1 MKTLC
6 KDNEIED
13 NLINGYKVIKFKI
26 DNDYYNDYYTDYRF
40 NIIDKNGKKIEKYNG
55 LYKDVLQLNSDY
67 LVFKRD
73 NGSCG
78 ILNLKLNKIICNLRY
93 YESNYYDEIS
103 LLNNGYI
110 KIPIGHEKNSH
121 DFWNNHHNWT
131 TPVLQYNIID
141 NQGNI
146 IVYHA
151 TNVWGW
157 DENGMCV
164 IEKRNFSCE
173 YHNANDYSY
182 IFKYNLIDE
191 KGKKISSIEGW
202 LCKGEKYKKFKPL
215 YDLKGN
221 IVKCC
226 YITYTRGY
234 DHYIKN
240 VINKK
245 GYHFFKWR
253 IRFSYIKDIKYISD
267 ELFLI
272 NDGTEHYIITN
283 KNKKLYKTSILK
295 IIQVFDDKTIKVKFS
310 NGEEKTINP
319 IEDYELIKPQKKWYQ
334 FWKKL
339 FNF

>member
-1 MKTLC
+1 MKPMC
-6 KDNEIED
+6 EDNEIED
-13 NLINGYKVIKFKI
+13 NLMNGYKVIKFKI
-26 DNDYYNDYYTDYRF
+26 KNDYYNDYNDYRF

-55 LYKDVLQLNSDY
+55 LYKDVLQLNIDY

-73 NGSCG
+73 NGTCG
-78 ILNLKLNKIICNLRY
+78 ILNLKLNKVICNLRY
-93 YESNYYDEIS
+93 YESANYKDIS

-110 KIPIGHEKNSH
+110 KIPIGTEDFNNS
-121 DFWNNHHNWT
+121 FNWT
-131 TPVLQYNIID
+131 TPMLRYNIID

-164 IEKRNFSCE
+164 IEARNFSRH

-182 IFKYNLIDE
+182 SFGYSLIDE
-191 KGKKISSIEGW
+191 KGKKISSKKGW
-202 LCKGEKYKKFKPL
+202 LCEGEKFKKFKPL

-221 IVKCC
+221 MVKCC
-226 YITYTRGY
+226 YITYNRGHE
-234 DHYIKN
+234 HYIKN
-240 VINKK
+240 IINKK
-245 GYHFFKWR
+245 GYHFFKRR
-253 IRFSYIKDIKYISD
+253 IRFSYIKDIKYISN

-283 KNKKLYKTSILK
+283 KNKKLYETSILE

-310 NGEEKTINP
+310 NGKEKTINP
-319 IEDYELIKPQKKWYQ
+319 IEDYEHIKLKKKWYQ
-334 FWKKL
+334 FWKK
-339 FNF
+339 

>member
-26 DNDYYNDYYTDYRF
+26 DNDYYNVYRF

-93 YESNYYDEIS
+93 YESANYENIS

-110 KIPIGHEKNSH
+110 KIPVDEE
-121 DFWNNHHNWT
+121 DFFSSSYHNKSR
-131 TPVLQYNIID
+131 PVRQYNIID

-151 TNVWGW
+151 TNVWDGW

-164 IEKRNFSCE
+164 IQKRSSSQV
-173 YHNANDYSY
+173 YYNAVYY
-182 IFKYNLIDE
+182 TQPFRHYLIDE
-191 KGKKISSIEGW
+191 KGKIISSIEGYTY
-202 LCKGEKYKKFKPL
+202 EDDDRYKKFKPL

-221 IVKCC
+221 MVKCC
-226 YITYTRGY
+226 YITYNRGRE
-234 DHYIKN
+234 HYIKN
-240 VINKK
+240 IINKK
-245 GYHFFKWR
+245 GYHFFKR
-253 IRFSYIKDIKYISD
+253 GIRFSYIADIKYISD
-267 ELFLI
+267 KLFLI
-272 NDGTEHYIITN
+272 NHGKQYYIITN
-283 KNKKLYKTSILK
+283 KNKKLYETSIIK
-295 IIQVFDDKTIKVKFS
+295 IIQVFDDKTIKVMFS

-319 IEDYELIKPQKKWYQ
+319 IEDYELIKPKRKWYQ

>member
-1 MKTLC
+1 MNPMC

-13 NLINGYKVIKFKI
+13 NLINGYKVIKIKI
-26 DNDYYNDYYTDYRF
+26 KNDYYKDYNHYRF
-40 NIIDKNGKKIEKYNG
+40 NIIDKNGKKFEKYNG

-73 NGSCG
+73 NETCG
-78 ILNLKLNKIICNLRY
+78 ILNLKLNKVICNLRY

-110 KIPIGHEKNSH
+110 KIPLDKEDFNNS
-121 DFWNNHHNWT
+121 NNWT
-131 TPVLQYNIID
+131 TPVLRYNIID

-164 IEKRNFSCE
+164 IETRNFSRK

-182 IFKYNLIDE
+182 LFEYSLIDE
-191 KGKKISSIEGW
+191 KGKIISSIKGW
-202 LCKGEKYKKFKPL
+202 VGKGEKYKKFKPL

-221 IVKCC
+221 MVKYC
-226 YITYTRGY
+226 YITYTGGY

-240 VINKK
+240 IINKN
-245 GYHFFKWR
+245 GHHFFKWR

-267 ELFLI
+267 NLFLI

-283 KNKKLYKTSILK
+283 KNKKLYETSILE
-295 IIQVFDDKTIKVKFS
+295 IIQVFDDKTMKVKFS

-319 IEDYELIKPQKKWYQ
+319 IEDYEHIKLKKKWYQ
-334 FWKKL
+334 FWKK
-339 FNF
+339 